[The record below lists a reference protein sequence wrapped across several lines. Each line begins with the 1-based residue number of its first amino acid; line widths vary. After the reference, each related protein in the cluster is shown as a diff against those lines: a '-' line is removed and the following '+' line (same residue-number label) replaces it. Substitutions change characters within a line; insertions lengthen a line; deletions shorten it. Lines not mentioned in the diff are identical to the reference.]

1 MSDTT
6 LTSGGKHQLDR
17 YFGFSTV
24 SLSAAAESADVI
36 AVTATLTDLYGNTI
50 TNADQWKAEVVGE
63 AAAAYTIAETGA
75 GAEVSITARPALV
88 FTFSA
93 AGVAELSVTDVS
105 GGTDTDVVLLLTP
118 TDTFGKPASITLTFD
133 ATDSSP

>member
-6 LTSGGKHQLDR
+6 LTTGGKHQLDK

-24 SLSAAAESADVI
+24 DLSAAAEDTDVI

-75 GAEVSITARPALV
+75 GDETSITARPGLV

-93 AGVAELSVTDVS
+93 NGVAELSVTDVS
-105 GGTDTDVVLLLTP
+105 GASGASVVLLLTP

-133 ATDSSP
+133 